1 MATQLIS
8 ITPDKAQDFITI
20 ENSSP
25 EKTQKRTISVKKS
38 NDPNVAIIPVKGY
51 AYDVDNWQTEYGVG
65 FSYEGIERQID
76 ESIAN
81 GAQTILFDIDT
92 PGGSGIGAESL
103 VEKIYGL
110 REMGI
115 RTIAQV
121 HNICCS
127 AGYRLASQCSEIY
140 APNDGYVGCLGTYT
154 VVYDTSEALKKDG
167 VKTFL
172 ISSGGIKGV
181 GALGTEVTEEYKK
194 TLQKQVDALNNQFKE
209 EVGRGRENLSPEQI
223 DKLFTGETW
232 LGRQALSMGLIDRR
246 QTLTQTLR
254 MLKENVKMSNEKEEK
269 TVQQT
274 EATAPA
280 VVTVAELDTLKMASA
295 DFKLDCLRKG
305 LTADGA
311 KQSYLE
317 YLENENKELREK
329 LESQSLTQTEP
340 EPAPEQKEEEAPL
353 TIPGNTAAVNTAP
366 FEAKKTA
373 TEIVNEMAQ
382 KYAKENS
389 VTVQDAAYT
398 ILNSNAELAEK
409 FMEENTNG

>member
-1 MATQLIS
+1 
-8 ITPDKAQDFITI
+8 
-20 ENSSP
+20 
-25 EKTQKRTISVKKS
+25 
-38 NDPNVAIIPVKGY
+38 
-51 AYDVDNWQTEYGVG
+51 
-65 FSYEGIERQID
+65 
-76 ESIAN
+76 
-81 GAQTILFDIDT
+81 
-92 PGGSGIGAESL
+92 
-103 VEKIYGL
+103 
-110 REMGI
+110 
-115 RTIAQV
+115 
-121 HNICCS
+121 
-127 AGYRLASQCSEIY
+127 
-140 APNDGYVGCLGTYT
+140 
-154 VVYDTSEALKKDG
+154 
-167 VKTFL
+167 
-172 ISSGGIKGV
+172 
-181 GALGTEVTEEYKK
+181 
-194 TLQKQVDALNNQFKE
+194 
-209 EVGRGRENLSPEQI
+209 
-223 DKLFTGETW
+223 
-232 LGRQALSMGLIDRR
+232 
-246 QTLTQTLR
+246 
-254 MLKENVKMSNEKEEK
+254 MSNEKEEK